1 MRLFFITLI
10 FFTLSL
16 QAKHINWQ
24 GDFEKSRQRALQEQ
38 KYLLVLLIETN
49 SAESQKVIQT
59 TFINQAYIS
68 RLNREF
74 VAVLVTKGQKSSYP
88 IEMLYTFLYPSL
100 FFLDSHELFIHDPI
114 RGNVTPKTVKLVLKE
129 INSTHK

>member
-1 MRLFFITLI
+1 MRLFFLALI

-24 GDFEKSRQRALQEQ
+24 SDFEKARQRALQEQ
-38 KYLLVLLIETN
+38 KYLLVLLIEKN
-49 SAESQKVIQT
+49 SSESQKIIQT

-68 RLNREF
+68 QLNQEF
-74 VAVLVTKGQKSSYP
+74 IAVLVTKGQKSSYP